1 MEMDGDKKDRLLYLG
16 RASLRITTAD
26 GKVIYV
32 DPYAGEDYEA
42 PADLILVTHGH
53 CDHNA
58 VQKVANR
65 NDGVQVITWREA
77 LAGGKHNSFD
87 LGYVVIEAVEAGYNS
102 YHDVREC
109 VGYIL
114 TLRSGVKI
122 YVAGDTYITSQM
134 AEFAERHFDYAFI
147 PTDGTYTMTAEEASQ
162 VADEIQARHSIPYH
176 MNPGK
181 LFDAEIA
188 ERFTGK
194 NKMVVKDGEE
204 IGLDKGNKSVIQ

>member
-16 RASLRITTAD
+16 HASLRITTAD

-32 DPYAGEDYEA
+32 DPYAGEDYEV

-53 CDHNA
+53 YDHNA
-58 VQKVANR
+58 VEKVANR

-102 YHDVREC
+102 YHDVHEC

-122 YVAGDTYITSQM
+122 YVAGDTYITPQM
-134 AEFAERHFDYAFI
+134 KEFSERHFDYAFI

-162 VADEIQARHSIPYH
+162 VADMIQARHSIPYH
-176 MNPGK
+176 MNPEK

-188 ERFTGK
+188 ERFTGM

-204 IGLDKGNKSVIQ
+204 IWLEKG

>member
-1 MEMDGDKKDRLLYLG
+1 MEMSVDKKDRLLYLG
-16 RASLRITTAD
+16 HASLKITTAD
-26 GKVIYV
+26 GEVIYV
-32 DPYAGEDYEA
+32 DPYAGEDYGV

-53 CDHNA
+53 YDHNA
-58 VQKVANR
+58 VEKVANR

-87 LGYVVIEAVEAGYNS
+87 LGYVLVEAVEAGYNS

-122 YVAGDTYITSQM
+122 YVAGDTYITPQM
-134 AEFAERHFDYAFI
+134 KEFSERYFDYAFI

-162 VADEIQARHSIPYH
+162 VADMIQARHSIPYH
-176 MNPGK
+176 MNPEK

-204 IGLDKGNKSVIQ
+204 IGLESD

>member
-1 MEMDGDKKDRLLYLG
+1 M
-16 RASLRITTAD
+16 
-26 GKVIYV
+26 
-32 DPYAGEDYEA
+32 
-42 PADLILVTHGH
+42 
-53 CDHNA
+53 
-58 VQKVANR
+58 
-65 NDGVQVITWREA
+65 
-77 LAGGKHNSFD
+77 
-87 LGYVVIEAVEAGYNS
+87 IEAVEAGYNS
-102 YHDVREC
+102 YHDVHEC

-114 TLRSGVKI
+114 TLKSGVKI
-122 YVAGDTYITSQM
+122 YVAGDTYITPQM

-162 VADEIQARHSIPYH
+162 VADMIQARHSIPYH

-204 IGLDKGNKSVIQ
+204 IGLESD

>member
-1 MEMDGDKKDRLLYLG
+1 MMNNDKKDHLLYLG
-16 RASLRITTAD
+16 HASLRITTAD
-26 GKVIYV
+26 GEVIYV
-32 DPYAGEDYEA
+32 DPYVGDGYEV

-53 CDHNA
+53 YDHNA
-58 VQKVANR
+58 VEKVVNR
-65 NDGVQVITWREA
+65 NDGVQVITWQEA

-87 LGYVVIEAVEAGYNS
+87 LGYVLVEAIEAGYNS

-114 TLRSGVKI
+114 TLKSGVKI
-122 YVAGDTYITSQM
+122 YVAGDTYITPQM
-134 AEFAERHFDYAFI
+134 KEFSGRHFDYAFI

-162 VADEIQARHSIPYH
+162 VADMIQARHSIPYH

-188 ERFTGK
+188 ERFTGM

-204 IGLDKGNKSVIQ
+204 IGLEKGEEN

>member
-1 MEMDGDKKDRLLYLG
+1 MSGDNKDRLLYLG
-16 RASLRITTAD
+16 YASLRITTTD

-32 DPYAGEDYEA
+32 DPYAGEDYEV

-53 CDHNA
+53 YDHNA
-58 VQKVANR
+58 VEKVMNR
-65 NDGVQVITWREA
+65 NVGARVITWREA

-102 YHDVREC
+102 YHDVHEC

-122 YVAGDTYITSQM
+122 YVAGDTYITPQM
-134 AEFAERHFDYAFI
+134 KEFSERHFDYVFI

-162 VADEIQARHSIPYH
+162 VADMIQARHSIPYH
-176 MNPGK
+176 MNPEK

-204 IGLDKGNKSVIQ
+204 IGLEKG